1 VQCDFYQKMW
11 SQEQAQLLIDLYKTH
26 PCLYAV
32 KHKDYKNRQ
41 ARNNALSAIP
51 KELAQVRPGTSL
63 NEIKNKFNN
72 IRTNFMAQYR
82 KYCSSFR
89 SGMGKD

>member
-1 VQCDFYQKMW
+1 MW

-82 KYCSSFR
+82 KYYRKYCSSFR